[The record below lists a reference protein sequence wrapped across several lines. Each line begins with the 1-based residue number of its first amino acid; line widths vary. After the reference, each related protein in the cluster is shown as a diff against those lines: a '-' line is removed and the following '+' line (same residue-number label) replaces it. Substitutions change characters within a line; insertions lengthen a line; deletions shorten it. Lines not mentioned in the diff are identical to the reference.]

1 MESLTA
7 QATLELTGE
16 DDLALLIELPKPWN
30 HRLCHETSE
39 GFAVILI

>member
-7 QATLELTGE
+7 QAALELTGE